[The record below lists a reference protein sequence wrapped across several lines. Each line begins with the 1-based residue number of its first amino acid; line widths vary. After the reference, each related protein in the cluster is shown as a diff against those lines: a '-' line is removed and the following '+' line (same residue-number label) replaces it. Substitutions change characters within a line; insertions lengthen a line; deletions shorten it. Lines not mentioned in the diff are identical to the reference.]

1 MKQQPMQQVMPRRGC
16 GIGLGFGD
24 VVESLRR
31 GGIFTRGLRRNLI
44 EDFGLLVRGILARVS
59 IGTSAGEADL
69 IEPDSTPRGCG
80 AVSGISG

>member
-44 EDFGLLVRGILARVS
+44 ETSGFWSGESSRV
-59 IGTSAGEADL
+59 
-69 IEPDSTPRGCG
+69 
-80 AVSGISG
+80 VSDRN

>member
-1 MKQQPMQQVMPRRGC
+1 MRRQPRRQLDPMKQQPMQQVMPRRGC

-44 EDFGLLVRGILARVS
+44 EDFGLLVRGILAR
-59 IGTSAGEADL
+59 GFD
-69 IEPDSTPRGCG
+69 RN
-80 AVSGISG
+80 